1 VSARGAC
8 TGGER
13 THAVVP
19 DSLVARSAHER
30 DHAEAVGDEL
40 VGEDGGVRL
49 DLYEVNRWNMRVS
62 LCSAQPRLRRCLTD
76 GGDVRYHHAP
86 DRVRQPSVVQHGAR
100 ARRVQRAHA
109 MSTSSST
116 KSTLS
121 FCSLRIRTS
130 GALSRVVCMVAS
142 TVD

>member
-1 VSARGAC
+1 MR
-8 TGGER
+8 GER

-19 DSLVARSAHER
+19 DSLVACRTHER
-30 DHAEAVGDEL
+30 DHAKAVSDEL
-40 VGEDGGVRL
+40 ISEDGGVRL
-49 DLYEVNRWNMRVS
+49 DLYEVNRWSVRVS
-62 LCSAQPRLRRCLTD
+62 LCSAQPRLRRYLTD
-76 GGDVRYHHAP
+76 SGDVRYHHAP
-86 DRVRQPSVVQHGAR
+86 NRVRQPSAVQHGAR
-100 ARRVQRAHA
+100 AQRVQRAHA